1 MKIYTSILS
10 LLPDIRDYLIRK
22 DRYLTAAIF
31 TNNTTQMGG
40 PLFQIVPDEEGTRTI
55 TLLRPIFNFSVGT
68 VLNRM
73 PYLAETELFRT
84 SDFGFGEEELDCL
97 EQMALLHVFNWFDT
111 QSTYYSMITRLYEE
125 LEAEGKLW
133 FEETEGELDL
143 QEILRNAYKKFKP
156 MERSYTSY
164 QTKHYRSWYAAPV
177 SSWDALD
184 TLKTLYGPKGSSAY
198 GWVVAGHTLLFLP
211 LLITFHLMERETKTF
226 QSFTWS
232 DYNEYREG
240 LPNLLSSGIA
250 YREQLKI
257 TDPGTNFSYGNVNFS
272 YGNVVGH
279 YAEGADR
286 YQADDKLFAAK
297 VLGHIFHKMQELAV
311 ERNVTTVSTDNLG
324 PLRNEE
330 LVRVNMLLNK
340 SKLNWTKEDS

>member
-1 MKIYTSILS
+1 MKVYTSILS

-22 DRYLTAAIF
+22 DRYLTTAKFA
-31 TNNTTQMGG
+31 NTTQMGG
-40 PLFQIVPDEEGTRTI
+40 PLFRIVSDEEGTRTI
-55 TLLRPIFNFSVGT
+55 TLLRPIFNFGVGT

-73 PYLAETELFRT
+73 PYLVETELFRT

-97 EQMALLHVFNWFDT
+97 EQVALLHVFNWFGT
-111 QSTYYSMITRLYEE
+111 RSTYHTMTTRLYEE
-125 LEAEGKLW
+125 LEAKEKLW
-133 FEETEGELDL
+133 FEEAEGELDI
-143 QEILRNAYKKFKP
+143 QGILRNAYKKFEP

-198 GWVVAGHTLLFLP
+198 RWVVAGHTLLFLP
-211 LLITFHLMERETKTF
+211 LLITFHLMERETETF

-240 LPNLLSSGIA
+240 LPDLLSSGIA
-250 YREQLKI
+250 YREQFEI
-257 TDPGTNFSYGNVNFS
+257 TEPGTNFSYGNVTA
-272 YGNVVGH
+272 Y
-279 YAEGADR
+279 YTTEADR
-286 YQADDKLFAAK
+286 YEIDDKLFAAK
-297 VLGHIFHKMQELAV
+297 VLDHIFHKVRELAV
-311 ERNVTTVSTDNLG
+311 DRNVTTVSTDNLG
-324 PLRNEE
+324 PLQNKE

-340 SKLNWTKEDS
+340 SKLNWTKEES

>member
-1 MKIYTSILS
+1 MKVYTSILS

-22 DRYLTAAIF
+22 DRYLTTAKFA
-31 TNNTTQMGG
+31 NTTQMGG
-40 PLFQIVPDEEGTRTI
+40 PLFRIVPDEEGTRTI

-73 PYLAETELFRT
+73 PYLVETELFRT

-97 EQMALLHVFNWFDT
+97 EQVALLHVFNWFGT
-111 QSTYYSMITRLYEE
+111 RSTYHAMTTRLYEE
-125 LEAEGKLW
+125 LEAKEKLW
-133 FEETEGELDL
+133 FEEAEGELDI
-143 QEILRNAYKKFKP
+143 QGILRNAYKKFEP

-198 GWVVAGHTLLFLP
+198 RWVVAGHTLLFLP
-211 LLITFHLMERETKTF
+211 LLITFHLMERETETF

-232 DYNEYREG
+232 DYNEYRDG
-240 LPNLLSSGIA
+240 LPDLLSSGIA

-257 TDPGTNFSYGNVNFS
+257 TEPGTNFSYGNVTA
-272 YGNVVGH
+272 Y
-279 YAEGADR
+279 YTTEADR
-286 YQADDKLFAAK
+286 YEIDDKLFAAK
-297 VLGHIFHKMQELAV
+297 VLDHIFHKMRELAV
-311 ERNVTTVSTDNLG
+311 DRNVTTVSTDNLG
-324 PLRNEE
+324 PLQNEE

-340 SKLNWTKEDS
+340 SKLNWTKEES

>member
-10 LLPDIRDYLIRK
+10 LLPDIRDHLVGRGHS
-22 DRYLTAAIF
+22 LTAANF
-31 TNNTTQMGG
+31 SYNTTQMGG
-40 PLFQIVPDEEGTRTI
+40 PLFQMVPDEEGTRTI
-55 TLLRPIFNFSVGT
+55 VLLRPMFNFRVGT

-73 PYLAETELFRT
+73 PYLVETELFRI

-97 EQMALLHVFNWFDT
+97 EQMALLHVFNWFGT
-111 QSTYYSMITRLYEE
+111 RSTYYPMITRLYEE

-133 FEETEGELDL
+133 FEETEGELDI
-143 QEILRNAYKKFKP
+143 QGILRKAYKKFEP

-164 QTKHYRSWYAAPV
+164 QNKHRGSWYAAPV

-184 TLKTLYGPKGSSAY
+184 TLKTIYGQKGLPSY
-198 GWVVAGHTLLFLP
+198 EWVVAGHTLLFLP

-232 DYNEYREG
+232 DYNEYRGG

-250 YREQLKI
+250 YREQFGI
-257 TDPGTNFSYGNVNFS
+257 TDPGTNFSYGNV
-272 YGNVVGH
+272 VAH
-279 YAEGADR
+279 DTIGADR

-311 ERNVTTVSTDNLG
+311 DRNVTTVSTDNLDL
-324 PLRNEE
+324 LRKEE
-330 LVRVNMLLNK
+330 LVRVNLLLNK
-340 SKLNWTKEDS
+340 TRLDWTKEES

>member
-1 MKIYTSILS
+1 MKVYTSILS

-22 DRYLTAAIF
+22 DRYLTAAKF
-31 TNNTTQMGG
+31 ANTTQMGG
-40 PLFQIVPDEEGTRTI
+40 PLFRIVPDEEGTRTI

-73 PYLAETELFRT
+73 PYLVETELFRT

-97 EQMALLHVFNWFDT
+97 EQVALLHVFNWFGT
-111 QSTYYSMITRLYEE
+111 RSTYHTMTTRLYEE
-125 LEAEGKLW
+125 LEAKEKLW
-133 FEETEGELDL
+133 FEEAEGELDI
-143 QEILRNAYKKFKP
+143 QRILRNAYKKFEP

-164 QTKHYRSWYAAPV
+164 QTKHYHSWYAAPV

-184 TLKTLYGPKGSSAY
+184 TLKTLYGPKGLSVY
-198 GWVVAGHTLLFLP
+198 NWVVAGHTLLFLP
-211 LLITFHLMERETKTF
+211 LLITFHLMERETETF

-232 DYNEYREG
+232 DYNEYRDG

-250 YREQLKI
+250 YREQFEI
-257 TDPGTNFSYGNVNFS
+257 TEPETNFSYGNVTAYYTTEAN
-272 YGNVVGH
+272 
-279 YAEGADR
+279 R
-286 YQADDKLFAAK
+286 YEIDDKLFAAK
-297 VLGHIFHKMQELAV
+297 VLDHIFHKMRELAV
-311 ERNVTTVSTDNLG
+311 DRNVTTVSTDNLD
-324 PLRNEE
+324 PLQNEE

>member
-1 MKIYTSILS
+1 MKVYTSILS

-22 DRYLTAAIF
+22 DRYLTTAKFA
-31 TNNTTQMGG
+31 NTTQMGG
-40 PLFQIVPDEEGTRTI
+40 PLFRIVSDEEGTRTI
-55 TLLRPIFNFSVGT
+55 TLLRPIFNFGVGT

-73 PYLAETELFRT
+73 PYLVETELFRT

-97 EQMALLHVFNWFDT
+97 EQVALLHVFNWFGT
-111 QSTYYSMITRLYEE
+111 RSTYHTMTTRLYEE
-125 LEAEGKLW
+125 LEAKEKLW
-133 FEETEGELDL
+133 FEEAEGELDL
-143 QEILRNAYKKFKP
+143 QGILRNAYKKFKP

-198 GWVVAGHTLLFLP
+198 RWVVAGHTLLFLP
-211 LLITFHLMERETKTF
+211 LLITFHLMERETETF

-240 LPNLLSSGIA
+240 LPDLLSSGIA
-250 YREQLKI
+250 YREQFEI
-257 TDPGTNFSYGNVNFS
+257 TEPGTNFSYGNVTA
-272 YGNVVGH
+272 Y
-279 YAEGADR
+279 YTTEADR
-286 YQADDKLFAAK
+286 YEIDDKLFAAK
-297 VLGHIFHKMQELAV
+297 VLDHIFHKVRELAV
-311 ERNVTTVSTDNLG
+311 DRNVTTVSTDNLG
-324 PLRNEE
+324 PLQNKE

-340 SKLNWTKEDS
+340 SKLNWTKEES

>member
-1 MKIYTSILS
+1 MKVYTSILS

-22 DRYLTAAIF
+22 DRYLTAAKF
-31 TNNTTQMGG
+31 ANTTQMGG
-40 PLFQIVPDEEGTRTI
+40 PLFRIVPDEEGTRTI

-73 PYLAETELFRT
+73 PYLVETELFRT

-97 EQMALLHVFNWFDT
+97 EQMALLQVFNWFGT
-111 QSTYYSMITRLYEE
+111 RSTYHAMTTRLYEE
-125 LEAEGKLW
+125 LEAKEKLW
-133 FEETEGELDL
+133 FEEAEGELDI
-143 QEILRNAYKKFKP
+143 QGILRNAYKKFEP

-198 GWVVAGHTLLFLP
+198 GWIVAGHTLLFLP
-211 LLITFHLMERETKTF
+211 LLITFHLMERETETF

-232 DYNEYREG
+232 DYNEYRDG

-250 YREQLKI
+250 YREQFEI
-257 TDPGTNFSYGNVNFS
+257 TEPGTNFSYGNVTA
-272 YGNVVGH
+272 YYTTEAG
-279 YAEGADR
+279 R
-286 YQADDKLFAAK
+286 YEEDDKLFVTK
-297 VLGHIFHKMQELAV
+297 VLDHIFHKMRELAV
-311 ERNVTTVSTDNLG
+311 DRNVTTVSTDNLG
-324 PLRNEE
+324 PLQNEE

>member
-1 MKIYTSILS
+1 MKVYTSILS

-22 DRYLTAAIF
+22 DRYLTAAKF
-31 TNNTTQMGG
+31 ANTTQMGG
-40 PLFQIVPDEEGTRTI
+40 PLFRIVPDEEGTRTI

-73 PYLAETELFRT
+73 PYLVETELFRT

-97 EQMALLHVFNWFDT
+97 EQVALLHVFNWFGT
-111 QSTYYSMITRLYEE
+111 RSTYHAMTTQLYEE
-125 LEAEGKLW
+125 LEANEKLW
-133 FEETEGELDL
+133 FEEAEGELDI
-143 QEILRNAYKKFKP
+143 QGILRNAYKKFEP

-184 TLKTLYGPKGSSAY
+184 TLKTLYGPKGSSVY
-198 GWVVAGHTLLFLP
+198 RWVVAGHTLLFLP
-211 LLITFHLMERETKTF
+211 LLITFHLMERETDTF

-232 DYNEYREG
+232 DYNEYRDG

-250 YREQLKI
+250 YREQFEI
-257 TDPGTNFSYGNVNFS
+257 TEPGTNFSYGNVVA
-272 YGNVVGH
+272 Y
-279 YAEGADR
+279 YATEADR
-286 YQADDKLFAAK
+286 YEVDDKLFAAK
-297 VLGHIFHKMQELAV
+297 VLDHIFHKMRELAV
-311 ERNVTTVSTDNLG
+311 DRNVTTVSTDNLG
-324 PLRNEE
+324 PLQNEE

>member
-22 DRYLTAAIF
+22 DRYLTAAKF
-31 TNNTTQMGG
+31 ANTTQMGG
-40 PLFQIVPDEEGTRTI
+40 PLFRIVPDEEGTRTI

-97 EQMALLHVFNWFDT
+97 EQVALLHVFNWFGT
-111 QSTYYSMITRLYEE
+111 RSTYHTMTTRLYEE
-125 LEAEGKLW
+125 LKAKEKLW
-133 FEETEGELDL
+133 FEEAEGELDI
-143 QEILRNAYKKFKP
+143 QGILRNAYKKFEP

-198 GWVVAGHTLLFLP
+198 NWVVAGHTLLFLP
-211 LLITFHLMERETKTF
+211 LLITFHLMERETTTF

-232 DYNEYREG
+232 DYNEYRDG
-240 LPNLLSSGIA
+240 LPDLLSSGIA
-250 YREQLKI
+250 YREQFEI
-257 TDPGTNFSYGNVNFS
+257 TEPGTNFSYGNVTA
-272 YGNVVGH
+272 YYTTEAG
-279 YAEGADR
+279 R
-286 YQADDKLFAAK
+286 YEIDDKLFAAK
-297 VLGHIFHKMQELAV
+297 VLDHIFHKMRELAV
-311 ERNVTTVSTDNLG
+311 DRNVTTVSTDNLG
-324 PLRNEE
+324 PLQNEE

>member
-31 TNNTTQMGG
+31 ANNTTQMGG

-55 TLLRPIFNFSVGT
+55 TLLCPIFNFSVGT

-73 PYLAETELFRT
+73 PYLVETELFRT

-133 FEETEGELDL
+133 FEETEGELDI
-143 QEILRNAYKKFKP
+143 QGILRKAYKKFKP

-250 YREQLKI
+250 YREQFEI
-257 TDPGTNFSYGNVNFS
+257 TEPGTNFSYGNVTA
-272 YGNVVGH
+272 Y
-279 YAEGADR
+279 YTTEADR
-286 YQADDKLFAAK
+286 YEIDDKLFAAK
-297 VLGHIFHKMQELAV
+297 VLDHIFHKMRELAV
-311 ERNVTTVSTDNLG
+311 DRNVTTVSTDNLG
-324 PLRNEE
+324 PLQNKE